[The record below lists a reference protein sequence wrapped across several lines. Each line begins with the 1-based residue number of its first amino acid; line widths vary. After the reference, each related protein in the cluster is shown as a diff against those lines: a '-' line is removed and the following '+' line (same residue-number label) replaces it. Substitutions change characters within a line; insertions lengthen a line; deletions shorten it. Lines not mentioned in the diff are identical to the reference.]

1 MIGWLRGA
9 VVRRLPAAGVVIV
22 EAQGVGWE
30 LHVSLQTL
38 AGVPDEGEQ
47 VELWIHTNVRE
58 DAIQLFG
65 FADEREK
72 LLFRMLTSVP
82 KVGPRNAVAVLG
94 GLPAVELVECI
105 AAGESAKL
113 VRIPGIGKKTA
124 EQIVLTLG
132 DKAKSLLE
140 QLRAELGAKLGAE
153 SGVESG
159 AEPSAA
165 AEELAAEVAVGAHEV
180 LISLGWKPKPVERAL
195 AQALGELG
203 DDAQTASLDA
213 LVRAAL
219 AKLME
224 R

>member
-1 MIGWLRGA
+1 MIGWLKGR

-38 AGVPDEGEQ
+38 AGVPAEGHA
-47 VELWIHTNVRE
+47 VELWVHTNVRE

-65 FADEREK
+65 FANELEK
-72 LLFRMLTSVP
+72 QLFRMLTSVP
-82 KVGPRNAVAVLG
+82 KVGPRNAIAVLG
-94 GLPAVELVECI
+94 GLPALELVDCI
-105 AAGESAKL
+105 AGGDSLKL

-124 EQIVLTLG
+124 EQIVLTLQ
-132 DKAKSLLE
+132 DKIQTMAE
-140 QLRAELGAKLGAE
+140 QLRSEGRVAA
-153 SGVESG
+153 ST
-159 AEPSAA
+159 EPAPASKSAA
-165 AEELAAEVAVGAHEV
+165 LGEQEAAARDV
-180 LISLGWKPKPVERAL
+180 LLSLGWKQKPVERAL
-195 AQALGELG
+195 ELVLDELG
-203 DDAQTASLDA
+203 DAAKRANLDT

>member
-1 MIGWLRGA
+1 MIGWIRGR
-9 VVRRLPAAGVVIV
+9 VVRRLPAVGVVIV
-22 EAQGVGWE
+22 EANGVGWE

-38 AGVPDEGEQ
+38 ASIPEEGPEQ

-72 LLFRMLTSVP
+72 QLFRMLTSVP
-82 KVGPRNAVAVLG
+82 KVGPRNAIAVLG
-94 GLPAVELVECI
+94 GLPALELVECI
-105 AAGESAKL
+105 AAGDSGKL
-113 VRIPGIGKKTA
+113 TRIPGIGKKTA

-132 DKAKSLLE
+132 DKAVTLLE
-140 QLRAELGAKLGAE
+140 LMR
-153 SGVESG
+153 VESG
-159 AEPSAA
+159 AAPSQVELPSDT
-165 AEELAAEVAVGAHEV
+165 AEELAVGVAVAARDV
-180 LISLGWKPKPVERAL
+180 LISLGWKQKPVEKVL
-195 AQALGELG
+195 ASVVAELGEEAEG
-203 DDAQTASLDA
+203 ANLDT